1 MQISMIERDCRIMLQ
16 NNLLP
21 QSRFRCR
28 RCSSKLFF
36 HFHPSYFG
44 KPPMDRSHP
53 LADSLARGRIF
64 PPADSHARRRLTPA
78 CLPVELAGSRWRN
91 PALLAASRQRA
102 SCPWHRQPLAP
113 AGWRAGV
120 LPRSAAAAGARRLS
134 RPLLEPVLRRCW
146 SLLPPAQVTGRPFIG
161 LDLLSSVHLI
171 ASFLQHLEIVW
182 ILFCV

>member
-1 MQISMIERDCRIMLQ
+1 MDCHGKQYKCFSAHVKIIHMQISMIERDCRIMLQ

-78 CLPVELAGSRWRN
+78 CLPVELAGSRWWN

-102 SCPWHRQPLAP
+102 SRPWHRQPLAP
-113 AGWRAGV
+113 AGWRAESS
-120 LPRSAAAAGARRLS
+120 LAPPLLLELAASRDCYWNLCSAAAGARF
-134 RPLLEPVLRRCW
+134 LLRK
-146 SLLPPAQVTGRPFIG
+146 
-161 LDLLSSVHLI
+161 
-171 ASFLQHLEIVW
+171 
-182 ILFCV
+182 